1 MVRRLASSK
10 RMVCA
15 PALLRR
21 ERRWVRRSLSGD
33 PSSHLLKLV
42 FLFLE
47 QHVERGHRTVAA
59 RDVLLKLWLKSSS
72 VPEVDS
78 YDAKRYSPS

>member
-1 MVRRLASSK
+1 MRSE
-10 RMVCA
+10 
-15 PALLRR
+15 LRPGKPF
-21 ERRWVRRSLSGD
+21 S
-33 PSSHLLKLV
+33 KLV

-47 QHVERGHRTVAA
+47 QHVERGHRAVAA